1 MEHETLTKNE
11 YIALEL
17 TRMWCGQEG
26 APSSA
31 KMVFEKFEYFLDQ
44 LNKEV

>member
-17 TRMWCGQEG
+17 TRMWCNQEG
-26 APSSA
+26 APASA
-31 KMVFEKFEYFLDQ
+31 RTVFEKFEYFLDQ
-44 LNKEV
+44 LNEEV